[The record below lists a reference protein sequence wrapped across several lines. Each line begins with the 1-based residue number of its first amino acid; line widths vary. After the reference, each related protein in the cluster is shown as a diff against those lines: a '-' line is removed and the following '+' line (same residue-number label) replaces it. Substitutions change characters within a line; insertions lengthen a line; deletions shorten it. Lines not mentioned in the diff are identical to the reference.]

1 MQATPTAVKR
11 KARVHLRGPCVII
24 DALTLR
30 GPLLPPPSLHSS
42 GRSVSTSAS
51 QEDELEA
58 DEVRQKKAQPSLCP
72 SLALKQRLGINLPFP
87 LTGQVGR
94 ERDAS

>member
-42 GRSVSTSAS
+42 GRSVSMSAS

-58 DEVRQKKAQPSLCP
+58 DEEEGVS
-72 SLALKQRLGINLPFP
+72 F
-87 LTGQVGR
+87 
-94 ERDAS
+94 